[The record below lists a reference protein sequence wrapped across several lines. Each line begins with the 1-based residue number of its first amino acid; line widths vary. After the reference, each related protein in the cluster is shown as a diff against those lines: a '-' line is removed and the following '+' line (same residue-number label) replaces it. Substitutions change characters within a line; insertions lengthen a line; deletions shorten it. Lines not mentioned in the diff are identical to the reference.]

1 MEKAKKIVERSL
13 QAWKRASSEVRRE
26 AKKTYKQI
34 SEFIQENP
42 DLEEKTST
50 VLLNI
55 YALVVE
61 GRYIEALGFLSVLAF
76 CLLHA
81 CRRSKESK

>member
-1 MEKAKKIVERSL
+1 MEKAKKIIEQSL
-13 QAWKRASSEVRRE
+13 QAWKRASSELRRE
-26 AKKTYKQI
+26 ARKTYKQVK
-34 SEFIQENP
+34 EFVQENP
-42 DLEEKTST
+42 ELEEKTST
-50 VLLNI
+50 LLLKI